1 AGGAA
6 DAVATA
12 PAATACGAWT
22 VGPVA
27 ETFLDPRPAGTYDVY
42 ALMPYGTDA
51 EQHMVVSEP
60 VTLEVPEVAVPEQ
73 EPPAVDIRAG
83 YQPEWLAGTDL
94 ECGAPAS
101 DVPGGPRVPRVRDNL
116 ELTPSTSGES
126 SAPDELTLTF
136 TETAGEA
143 VDTTRTPFTLVWLG

>member
-1 AGGAA
+1 
-6 DAVATA
+6 
-12 PAATACGAWT
+12 
-22 VGPVA
+22 
-27 ETFLDPRPAGTYDVY
+27 
-42 ALMPYGTDA
+42 
-51 EQHMVVSEP
+51 
-60 VTLEVPEVAVPEQ
+60 
-73 EPPAVDIRAG
+73 

-143 VDTTRTPFTLVWLG
+143 VDTTRTPFTLVWLGAGRVVGVGQDVWSAPEEPLRVDADGEVSVDVPVVPDTSCLTDPD